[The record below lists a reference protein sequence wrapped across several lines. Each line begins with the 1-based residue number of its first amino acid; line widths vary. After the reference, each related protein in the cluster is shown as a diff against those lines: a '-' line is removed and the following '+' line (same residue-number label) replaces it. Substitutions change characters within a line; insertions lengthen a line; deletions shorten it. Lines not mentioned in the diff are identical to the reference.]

1 MAPVRPAYEGWIKP
15 KLFQWVKPTL
25 FNVILS
31 ITPSF
36 WSFNLRKW
44 VVLIPYAVHF
54 CCNIDRYQNYFL
66 FWPRSHIASISP
78 RVTLAHPANVST
90 CVISLS
96 QSKVGTE
103 NNKVRSVPMTSDPIT
118 KGFWVTTCYIYILYL
133 YGQQKQDIYIY
144 INIVFPIW
152 FGDSTGQTSESSY
165 LETFWW
171 TTRNSLV
178 IKQTFFCGLVIP
190 QNFLGRINILYSH
203 QKPPNFT
210 GWFGIV
216 SGMGTIWWYL
226 FFSLGHRSQIVT
238 PQTSCG

>member
-1 MAPVRPAYEGWIKP
+1 MNDWILFWVKRKTSFHGIHYTVEANQDSPKQRLSIPEPPLQMIRVVDMLCKIVHCKIQHHWEGQTQGHHMLNPRQWHQFGQPMRDELNFIKP

-118 KGFWVTTCYIYILYL
+118 KGFWVTTCYIYIISIWSAETRY
-133 YGQQKQDIYIY
+133 KYIY
-144 INIVFPIW
+144 I
-152 FGDSTGQTSESSY
+152 
-165 LETFWW
+165 
-171 TTRNSLV
+171 
-178 IKQTFFCGLVIP
+178 
-190 QNFLGRINILYSH
+190 
-203 QKPPNFT
+203 
-210 GWFGIV
+210 
-216 SGMGTIWWYL
+216 
-226 FFSLGHRSQIVT
+226 
-238 PQTSCG
+238 